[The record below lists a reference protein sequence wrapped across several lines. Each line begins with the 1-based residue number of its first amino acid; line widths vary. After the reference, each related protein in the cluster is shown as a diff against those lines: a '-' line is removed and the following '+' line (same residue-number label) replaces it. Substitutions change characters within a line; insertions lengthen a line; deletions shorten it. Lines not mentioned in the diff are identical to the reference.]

1 MTFPRQDGIQLQ
13 LGTIFSHNWTAT
25 FKWREFIMGGTFLVI
40 LLLFKTLGKRVK

>member
-1 MTFPRQDGIQLQ
+1 MSFPRQDGIQLQ
-13 LGTIFSHNWTAT
+13 LGTIFNPNWTAT